1 MGERLAYAPAVAP
14 SVAAALVRGARAV
27 VLPVVSE
34 SAGLAAIEAIA
45 SGTPIV
51 ASAVGALPE
60 VVGAAG
66 LLVEPGDP
74 ERLAVAL
81 TAIASDDA
89 LHRRLS
95 SVARS
100 RGTASRRTWADVAA
114 ETRAIYAEVGIRR
127 SSRPAG

>member
-1 MGERLAYAPAVAP
+1 MAAAPPRRRRYPRRPGRTRPCGRWEGVGERLAYAPAVAP

-74 ERLAVAL
+74 SAWPWR
-81 TAIASDDA
+81 
-89 LHRRLS
+89 
-95 SVARS
+95 
-100 RGTASRRTWADVAA
+100 
-114 ETRAIYAEVGIRR
+114 
-127 SSRPAG
+127 